1 MSDFLH
7 LEYGHI
13 LDYEPA
19 ELIKFSDDWC
29 NSIVDSKRQKESQ
42 LARLLLNKI
51 CQKIIQKSITEAL
64 FKKDISGRPYFEKY
78 PDLYI
83 SITHSHGHVW
93 TAIASSPI
101 GIDFEKID
109 SSFKND
115 LKIAF
120 DDSDWK
126 LLVGDTEQIY
136 KYFSLKESYSKM
148 TGTGF
153 TLEPSEIKISSLQH
167 KTFINIFEN
176 KSSSFIFTLIAQNF
190 EPSIYLNLNQYL
202 QELPYE

>member
-19 ELIKFSDDWC
+19 EPLKFSDDWC

-109 SSFKND
+109 PSFKND

>member
-1 MSDFLH
+1 
-7 LEYGHI
+7 
-13 LDYEPA
+13 
-19 ELIKFSDDWC
+19 
-29 NSIVDSKRQKESQ
+29 
-42 LARLLLNKI
+42 
-51 CQKIIQKSITEAL
+51 
-64 FKKDISGRPYFEKY
+64 
-78 PDLYI
+78 LYI

-109 SSFKND
+109 PSFKND

-153 TLEPSEIKISSLQH
+153 TLEPSEIKISSLKH